1 MIENEPFGITAAIVI
16 GGILGL
22 FPWVKYE
29 YDDPVGIKQ
38 FEKFRSGQK
47 YDYIIVGG
55 GTTGSVIASRLSEN
69 PDIRVLLLEAG
80 GDGTYL
86 TDIPAG
92 IGATLGNFKQWRRK
106 VKNVGEAE
114 NASQSLSPSVPQ
126 SLSPPVP
133 QSPSPPVPQS
143 PSLVPRPIVRKQ
155 NLKNY

>member
-1 MIENEPFGITAAIVI
+1 MLVDTKYHQCLLKTDKTRQFYGSSYITTQLLTDVTKKITQFNLNVRFEGLTMIVNEPFGITAAIVI

-92 IGATLGNFKQWRRK
+92 IGATLGNFK
-106 VKNVGEAE
+106 
-114 NASQSLSPSVPQ
+114 
-126 SLSPPVP
+126 
-133 QSPSPPVPQS
+133 
-143 PSLVPRPIVRKQ
+143 
-155 NLKNY
+155 

>member
-1 MIENEPFGITAAIVI
+1 MLVKCFGYQYHQYLSNTYKTRQFYYSSYITTFDGHLENNSIQPQFLRFEDLTNTMTVNEPFGVAAAIAI

-29 YDDPVGIKQ
+29 YDDPVGINQ

-92 IGATLGNFKQWRRK
+92 IGATLGNFK
-106 VKNVGEAE
+106 
-114 NASQSLSPSVPQ
+114 
-126 SLSPPVP
+126 
-133 QSPSPPVPQS
+133 
-143 PSLVPRPIVRKQ
+143 
-155 NLKNY
+155 